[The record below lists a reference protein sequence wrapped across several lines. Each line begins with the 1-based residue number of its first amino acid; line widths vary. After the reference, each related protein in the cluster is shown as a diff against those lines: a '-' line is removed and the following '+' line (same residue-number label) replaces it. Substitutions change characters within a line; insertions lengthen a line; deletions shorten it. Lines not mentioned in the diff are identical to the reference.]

1 MGLLLSRILTYLN
14 GAMQND
20 YYYKIC
26 NFIIFNYLDI
36 FEMSEEEFLDKGAFR
51 KEELYS
57 FLLSF
62 GFSTYEDF
70 RFKLEADHQ
79 LRLNQIRVRLFG
91 ETPQKFLA
99 KMDKAMDE
107 EVLANT
113 ITSICEHFY
122 KAKRIIIFGGLYPC
136 SIAVELQTDM
146 ISFGRPFIHYHKY
159 DPIQFNEDDVV
170 IFVSATGRSLKEM
183 KKYDNCSFEKAYS
196 LLITQ
201 NRKYTQSCFNGNTT
215 VIYVPG
221 KFDSIDFNYQIMSIC
236 DLIRLRYFQQYY
248 L

>member
-57 FLLSF
+57 FLLTF

-107 EVLANT
+107 EVLADT

-170 IFVSATGRSLKEM
+170 IFVSATGRSLEEM

-215 VIYVPG
+215 VIY
-221 KFDSIDFNYQIMSIC
+221 
-236 DLIRLRYFQQYY
+236 
-248 L
+248 

>member
-1 MGLLLSRILTYLN
+1 M
-14 GAMQND
+14 
-20 YYYKIC
+20 KI
-26 NFIIFNYLDI
+26 
-36 FEMSEEEFLDKGAFR
+36 SV
-51 KEELYS
+51 
-57 FLLSF
+57 
-62 GFSTYEDF
+62 
-70 RFKLEADHQ
+70 FKLEADHQ

-170 IFVSATGRSLKEM
+170 IFVSATGRSLEEM
-183 KKYDNCSFEKAYS
+183 KKYDNCSFEKGIF
-196 LLITQ
+196 ITHHAE
-201 NRKYTQSCFNGNTT
+201 
-215 VIYVPG
+215 P
-221 KFDSIDFNYQIMSIC
+221 
-236 DLIRLRYFQQYY
+236 
-248 L
+248 